1 MVDKKLRGSSV
12 GLESVRG
19 LVERVRRKFTCL
31 FFLHLV
37 LFL

>member
-1 MVDKKLRGSSV
+1 MVDKKLRGSRV
-12 GLESVRG
+12 RLETMRG
-19 LVERVRRKFTCL
+19 LVERVIRKFTCL